1 VAASRPVA
9 ALRFAT
15 KAVALTLLV
24 AVIVPLQSLALATSR
39 RGATGRIPRAFH
51 RGFARIIGLEVEVL
65 GAPVGSGAVVYA
77 SNHLSYLDVFALGGL
92 LPARFVAKEDMRS
105 WPVIGWLASL
115 QRTLF
120 VSRTAHRAVGVVS
133 AIDAAL
139 AAGDALVLFAEGT
152 TSDGVD
158 VLPFKSS
165 AFAPFA
171 AASVRVQPVTIT
183 LVAVDGKAVGP
194 GPGPLRDCYAYYR
207 DMHLAPH
214 LRAFLGLSGAKLRL
228 RFHPPLDAAACADR
242 KALAQATRHR
252 VVGGLANAAA
262 P

>member
-1 VAASRPVA
+1 M
-9 ALRFAT
+9 L
-15 KAVALTLLV
+15 
-24 AVIVPLQSLALATSR
+24 
-39 RGATGRIPRAFH
+39 
-51 RGFARIIGLEVEVL
+51 
-65 GAPVGSGAVVYA
+65 
-77 SNHLSYLDVFALGGL
+77 
-92 LPARFVAKEDMRS
+92 
-105 WPVIGWLASL
+105 GWLASL

-120 VSRTAHRAVGVVS
+120 VSRTAHRAAGVVS

-152 TSDGVD
+152 TSDGVE

-183 LVAVDGKAVGP
+183 LVSVDGQTVGP
-194 GPGPLRDCYAYYR
+194 GPGQLRDRYAYHR

-214 LRAFLGLSGAKLRL
+214 LRAFLGLSGAQVRL

-242 KALAQATRHR
+242 KALAHEVRRQVADA
-252 VVGGLANAAA
+252 LAAA
-262 P
+262 R